1 MESSASLEIA
11 KHTLL
16 LFGIVLGL
24 GTFSGLLARLVRV
37 PDVVV
42 FLLAGM
48 LIGPGVLDFV
58 DIALSDVG
66 RVGGLTE
73 AMRVCHMAQDRGRLI
88 VPHCWKTGI
97 GIAAAVASIAGPNAE
112 QVNRIAS
119 APQSWT

>member
-58 DIALSDVG
+58 DIKADSAANQLILIFGSSYILFD
-66 RVGGLTE
+66 GG
-73 AMRVCHMAQDRGRLI
+73 
-88 VPHCWKTGI
+88 
-97 GIAAAVASIAGPNAE
+97 ASIKLRVLNE
-112 QVNRIAS
+112 V
-119 APQSWT
+119 